1 MLGAIQR
8 VPVRL
13 ARSFH
18 RLQWRFALSYM
29 LVTVLA
35 VASIPIL
42 YFTASYLFA
51 IRSPD
56 LPRQTAA
63 ALQPEATQVLP
74 YLDQQPPDQAGLRR
88 WLVDFNSNGRLQAV
102 GNFADLWMS
111 GPPYGTSTM
120 AVVDVSGRVIATTTA
135 NGPQPGGAFTPALSP
150 RAQQVVQ
157 AALAGD
163 TRSNDLATPI
173 VNGRAE
179 VAVPIQVPGHV
190 VGALVLDMDV
200 TATQNGF
207 LPRALEGLLGFILIV
222 SIGAGLIG
230 LIFGYVIS
238 RGMTHRIKRIATAAD
253 AWSHGDFSEAVRD
266 PSGDE
271 LGQLARDLNRMA
283 EQVQG
288 LLEDRRQLA
297 VVGER
302 NRLSRELHDAVKQQV
317 FATGMQ
323 IAAAE
328 ALAERDPVAAKAR
341 MTEAGRLIGEAQQEL
356 NALIRE
362 LRPVALG
369 DKGLVPA
376 LRELAAEWSRA
387 TGIAAVVRAQ
397 GEQPAPLQIEQAFF
411 RVAQEALANVAK
423 HSGATSVDLRV
434 SWEHATLDMTI
445 QDDGHGF
452 DLDERSGAGVGLGSM
467 SERVE
472 ALGGE
477 LLVSSGANGTRI
489 EAQVRLGEKADLPV
503 DVVAAEKGAER

>member
-1 MLGAIQR
+1 MLGTIQR
-8 VPVRL
+8 MPVRL
-13 ARSFH
+13 ARPFR

-56 LPRQTAA
+56 LPRQMAA
-63 ALQPEATQVLP
+63 ALQPEAAQVLP
-74 YLDQQPPDQAGLRR
+74 YLDQQPPDQSGLRL

-111 GPPYGTSTM
+111 GPPYGTSAM
-120 AVVDVSGRVIATTTA
+120 AVVDASGRVVATTRT
-135 NGPQPGGAFTPALSP
+135 NGPQPGAALIPSLSP
-150 RAQQVVQ
+150 RAQRVVR

-163 TRSNDLATPI
+163 TRTSDLATPI

-190 VGALVLDMDV
+190 VGALVLDMDI

-238 RGMTHRIKRIATAAD
+238 RGMTHRIKRIAGAAD
-253 AWSHGDFSEAVRD
+253 AWSHGDFSETVRD

-288 LLEDRRQLA
+288 LLDDRRQLA
-297 VVGER
+297 VVEER

-328 ALAERDPVAAKAR
+328 ELAERDPAAAKAR
-341 MTEAGRLIGEAQQEL
+341 ITEAGRLIGEAQQEL

-376 LRELAAEWSRA
+376 LRELCAEWSRA
-387 TGIAAVVRAQ
+387 TGIAADVRAQ
-397 GEQPAPLQIEQAFF
+397 GEQPAPLHIEQAFF

-423 HSGATSVDLRV
+423 HSGASSVDLRV
-434 SWEHATLDMTI
+434 AWKHDTLDMTI
-445 QDDGHGF
+445 QDNGHGF
-452 DLDERSGAGVGLGSM
+452 DLGERSGSGMGLGSM

-472 ALGGE
+472 ALGGV
-477 LLVSSGANGTRI
+477 LLVSSGATGTCV
-489 EAQVRLGEKADLPV
+489 EARVPLGEPAEIAADAV
-503 DVVAAEKGAER
+503 SAKKGADR